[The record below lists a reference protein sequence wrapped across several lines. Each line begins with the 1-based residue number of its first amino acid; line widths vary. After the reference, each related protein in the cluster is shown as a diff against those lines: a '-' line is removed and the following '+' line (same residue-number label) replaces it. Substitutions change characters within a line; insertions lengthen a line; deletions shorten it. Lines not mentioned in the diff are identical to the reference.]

1 MAQQIPAPSNWIP
14 APGRIHMPEGREDT
28 CGSGDSH
35 RRCLGVD
42 VQPDLRQAKEG
53 GPAEPRSPAQARLDA
68 LAAAVGIPSIYPAV
82 PIRQQLAALLA
93 DCRRAFAASPAAV
106 SPGLA
111 ALARVPLCG
120 VLPGPPRPPAS
131 LALVQARARDA
142 CSMFCAARCCCCT
155 YASFFFA
162 KCTSNNAAK
171 VTIAANN
178 NDKARRAG
186 W

>member
-1 MAQQIPAPSNWIP
+1 MEQ
-14 APGRIHMPEGREDT
+14 
-28 CGSGDSH
+28 
-35 RRCLGVD
+35 
-42 VQPDLRQAKEG
+42 
-53 GPAEPRSPAQARLDA
+53 RSAAQARLDA

-120 VLPGPPRPPAS
+120 ALPGPPRPPAS

-142 CSMFCAARCCCCT
+142 HVMFYAWIPEAHEARPERAAGPAAPASPPWHRC
-155 YASFFFA
+155 
-162 KCTSNNAAK
+162 
-171 VTIAANN
+171 
-178 NDKARRAG
+178 RRARTMCG
-186 W
+186 